1 MANLRAAAIGRMVPV
16 KAFDVLLKA
25 WQDIPITLT
34 IGGDGRL
41 LQELRIQSQ
50 ELDVNDRVDFP
61 GWVDGTEL
69 IRSVDIVVMPSHR
82 EGFSYVILEALQLE
96 KIVVS
101 TNTGFAPDILP
112 QDYLVDPGDP
122 KSIAQK
128 VNAICAD
135 IEKAQSDFIGSWKLA
150 RSLTIEKMA
159 REIEDVYYS
168 LVSPNQ

>member
-1 MANLRAAAIGRMVPV
+1 MVPV

-135 IEKAQSDFIGSWKLA
+135 IDKAQSDFIGPWKLA

-159 REIEDVYYS
+159 REIEEVYYS
-168 LVSPNQ
+168 LVSPSQ

>member
-1 MANLRAAAIGRMVPV
+1 MVPV

-50 ELDVNDRVDFP
+50 EMRVNDRVDFP

-82 EGFSYVILEALQLE
+82 EGFSYDILEALQP
-96 KIVVS
+96 VS
-101 TNTGFAPDILP
+101 YTNLTLPTNT
-112 QDYLVDPGDP
+112 
-122 KSIAQK
+122 
-128 VNAICAD
+128 
-135 IEKAQSDFIGSWKLA
+135 
-150 RSLTIEKMA
+150 
-159 REIEDVYYS
+159 DV
-168 LVSPNQ
+168 